1 MPRIETTHR
10 RKVLEAQREI
20 ISQEEQLFSFK
31 ADTDM
36 WTTWHYHPEIDILLT
51 VKNTGYHITGD
62 YMGDLK
68 PGTLL
73 LNGSNVPHAFH
84 PNEAPEGDP
93 LKPAMLVIQFSMDS
107 LGKDLLSKIE
117 MDHIRSFLETT
128 GRSFEFVGETREQVE
143 QMMWQMM
150 DQNAGQ
156 RFAQLILILDALASA
171 PDSERRSLVSQI
183 YAPSLNDQNVE
194 LIDRVKNWI
203 LHNLDQ
209 VIRLEDVAKVAR
221 MSPKSFSRFFKK
233 NTGKAFIQYIN
244 ELRVGLACRKLMQ
257 SEASVAEI
265 CYASGFNNLSN
276 FNRQFKDR
284 KGMSPKEFRKQ
295 YLERL
300 VR

>member
-1 MPRIETTHR
+1 MR
-10 RKVLEAQREI
+10 VAQREI

-62 YMGDLK
+62 FMGDLK

-93 LKPAMLVIQFSMDS
+93 SKPAMLVIQFSEAS
-107 LGKDLLSKIE
+107 LGKDLLAKLE
-117 MDHIRSFLETT
+117 MDRIRNFLDTT
-128 GRSFEFVGETREQVE
+128 GRSFEFLGETRDRVE
-143 QMMWQMM
+143 EMIWQMM

-156 RFAQLILILDALASA
+156 RFAQFIWILDTLASA
-171 PDSERRSLVSQI
+171 PEADCRPLVSQI
-183 YAPSLNDQNVE
+183 YSPSLNKQNVE
-194 LIDRVKNWI
+194 LIDTVKNWI
-203 LHNLDQ
+203 LQNLDQ
-209 VIRLEDVAKVAR
+209 AIRLGDVARVAR
-221 MSPKSFSRFFKK
+221 MTPKSFSRFFKK
-233 NTGKAFIQYIN
+233 NTGKAFIQYVN
-244 ELRVGLACRKLMQ
+244 ELRVGLACRKLMH
-257 SEASVAEI
+257 SDASVSEI

-276 FNRQFKDR
+276 FNRQFKER

-295 YLERL
+295 YQTRL
-300 VR
+300 VST

>member
-1 MPRIETTHR
+1 MPRIESVESRTGR
-10 RKVLEAQREI
+10 EAQREI
-20 ISQEEQLFSFK
+20 ISHEEQLFSFK

-51 VKNTGYHITGD
+51 IKNTGYHITGD

-84 PNEAPEGDP
+84 PNEAAEGDP
-93 LKPAMLVIQFSMDS
+93 SKPAMLVIQFSEAS
-107 LGKDLLSKIE
+107 LGKDFLAKLE
-117 MDHIRSFLETT
+117 MDRIRNFLETT
-128 GRSFEFVGETREQVE
+128 GRSFEFFGETRERVE
-143 QMMWQMM
+143 KMMWQMM

-156 RFAQLILILDALASA
+156 RFAQFILILDVLASA
-171 PDSERRSLVSQI
+171 PESERRPLVSQI
-183 YAPSLNDQNVE
+183 YSPSLNEQNVE

-209 VIRLEDVAKVAR
+209 AIRLDDVARVAG
-221 MSPKSFSRFFKK
+221 MTPKSFSRFFKK
-233 NTGKAFIQYIN
+233 NTGKAFIQYVN

-257 SEASVAEI
+257 SDASVSEI

-276 FNRQFKDR
+276 FNRQFKER

-295 YLERL
+295 YQARL
-300 VR
+300 VS